1 MPTPSSRFAGI
12 IGALSVILALGGCSA
27 IKLGY
32 NTLPDLAYWWLD
44 GYVDFSDE
52 QTPQVRAELERLHA
66 WHRQEELPRFAEM
79 LGRMEQLAPGPVK
92 AAQACAFV
100 TEIQARLNLVAER
113 AEPAVVALATGLEA
127 KQLRHLERKYRNN
140 NATFRKD
147 WVELPPAGLKEKRFE
162 QAVERAEMIYGNLEE
177 PQRAVLRQGIDQSIF
192 DPARMLGE
200 RQRRQQDLLQ
210 TLRRIQET
218 AVPPA
223 ESRAA
228 IRAYLQRAQ
237 HSPDPAFRR
246 LQEDLVQ
253 ETCRTF
259 AALHESTTPA
269 QRDQAAR
276 RLRAY
281 QRDFRELA
289 TRK

>member
-1 MPTPSSRFAGI
+1 MKTTRSRFAGI
-12 IGALSVILALGGCSA
+12 IGALAIALALAGCSA

-44 GYVDFSDE
+44 GYVDFTDA
-52 QTPQVRAELERLHA
+52 QTPQVRTELARLHA
-66 WHRQEELPRFAEM
+66 WHRQEELPRLAEI
-79 LGRMEQLAPGPVK
+79 LGRMEQLAGGSIK
-92 AAQACAFV
+92 APQACAFV
-100 TEIQARLNLVAER
+100 TEIQGRLNLVAER
-113 AEPAVVALATGLEA
+113 AEPAVSALAAGLDA
-127 KQLRHLERKYRNN
+127 RQLRHLERKYRNN
-140 NATFRKD
+140 NETFRKD
-147 WVELPPAGLKEKRFE
+147 WVELPPAELRDKRFQ

-192 DPARMLGE
+192 DAARMLGE

-210 TLRRIQET
+210 TLRRIQE
-218 AVPPA
+218 APGAPEDGA
-223 ESRAA
+223 AA

-237 HSPDPAFRR
+237 RSPDPAFRR

-259 AALHESTTPA
+259 AAVHESTTPA
-269 QRDQAAR
+269 QRDQAVR

-281 QRDFRELA
+281 QRDLRELA
-289 TRK
+289 ARR